1 MKKNIKLLVN
11 ICLIFI
17 FIYNLICIYSKLDGY
32 KKAEK
37 TYDKIQEIQTSN
49 VDDNPLHKMNPD
61 YKFWIEID
69 NTNINY
75 PVVQGKD
82 NEFYL
87 HNDFNKN
94 ISKSGSVFMDYRN
107 TLLSDSNTVIYG
119 HNMKNKTMFSQLE
132 NFKEEDFFN
141 ENNKIR
147 ITLKDKVYIYE
158 VFSVYYTEP
167 SYNYIFLNFKSKD
180 EHNRYI
186 DNVVKKSIYKSN
198 VNVDCNDRIITLST
212 CSYELKD
219 TRTVVHAKLTS
230 IKNKE

>member
-17 FIYNLICIYSKLDGY
+17 FVYNLICIYSKLDGY

-37 TYDKIQEIQTSN
+37 TYDKIQEIQASN
-49 VDDNPLHKMNPD
+49 VDDNPLNKINSD
-61 YKFWIEID
+61 YKFWIKVD

-75 PVVQGKD
+75 PVAQGKD

-94 ISKSGSVFMDYRN
+94 ISKSGSIFMDYRN
-107 TLLSDSNTVIYG
+107 TLLSDTNTVIYG

-132 NFKEEDFFN
+132 NFKEKDFFN
-141 ENNKIR
+141 QNNKIK
-147 ITLKDKVYIYE
+147 ITLNNKIYIYE
-158 VFSVYYTEP
+158 VFSAYYTDP
-167 SYNYIFLNFKSKD
+167 SYNYIFLNLKSKD
-180 EHNRYI
+180 EYNRYI
-186 DNVVKKSIYKSN
+186 NDIVKKSIYKSN
-198 VNVDCNDRIITLST
+198 INVDCDDKIITLST

-219 TRTVVHAKLTS
+219 TRTVVHAKLIS
-230 IKNKE
+230 VINN

>member
-1 MKKNIKLLVN
+1 
-11 ICLIFI
+11 
-17 FIYNLICIYSKLDGY
+17 
-32 KKAEK
+32 
-37 TYDKIQEIQTSN
+37 
-49 VDDNPLHKMNPD
+49 
-61 YKFWIEID
+61 
-69 NTNINY
+69 
-75 PVVQGKD
+75 
-82 NEFYL
+82 
-87 HNDFNKN
+87 
-94 ISKSGSVFMDYRN
+94 MDYRN

-158 VFSVYYTEP
+158 VFSAYYTEP

-180 EHNRYI
+180 EHNHYI
-186 DNVVKKSIYKSN
+186 DNAVKKSIYKSN

-219 TRTVVHAKLTS
+219 TRTVVHAKLNS